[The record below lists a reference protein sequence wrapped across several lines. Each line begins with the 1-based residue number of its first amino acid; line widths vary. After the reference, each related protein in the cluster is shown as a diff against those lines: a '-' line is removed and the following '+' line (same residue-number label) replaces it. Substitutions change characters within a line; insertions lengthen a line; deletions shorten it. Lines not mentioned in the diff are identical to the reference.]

1 MQKYQYFRWWYYVKD
16 FKEGNIEDKFTEN
29 LDGSEFNKE
38 SFTEK
43 ANFDLVSC
51 RSGLGKLVENISKL
65 TKGTIR
71 VYNVRVQWGQSSMD
85 KNAQYGINFYCPYNK
100 DPNNDDVI
108 VPSKDRVSTLKGTR
122 K

>member
-71 VYNVRVQWGQSSMD
+71 VYNVRVQWGTIV
-85 KNAQYGINFYCPYNK
+85 YG
-100 DPNNDDVI
+100 
-108 VPSKDRVSTLKGTR
+108 
-122 K
+122 